1 MDNSFEGGEKID
13 GTSPPESTFLCC
25 TRNLTIGIAFA
36 PDQFDPWK
44 ISLIEEF
51 VQVFHKQSIILQY

>member
-1 MDNSFEGGEKID
+1 MSNSFEGGKKID
-13 GTSPPESTFLCC
+13 DTCSPESTFLYC
-25 TRNLTIGIAFA
+25 TWNLTIGIVFA

-51 VQVFHKQSIILQY
+51 V